1 MPVSPT
7 NIPQTKTIESLTA
20 PQRQDTTGRGGFG
33 LDKVFL
39 VIVLLYLLIPLAATL
54 VFSFNE
60 GRGFTLA
67 PFSRILS
74 DSDFAT
80 TFPRSLLLALASTVL
95 VIILVTPTTYWI
107 QLRLPQARPIMDF
120 LSLVPFG
127 VPAIV
132 MAFGLIQVYGSPN
145 ALVNVLSLGLVPLL
159 SNQLNWYNT
168 PQLLVCAYAII
179 ALPFV
184 YRPIDNSLR
193 AINTKVLSEAAYSL
207 GSGWW
212 RTFLTVIIPNIWPGI
227 ISAALLTF
235 ATVMG
240 EFTVAELFSIYTFPI
255 YLDVTTQNDAHK
267 AAALTVL
274 SFTLTLICVLA
285 IIFLLRS
292 RRGAGKADQ
301 MDLVAAK

>member
-1 MPVSPT
+1 MSQTPT
-7 NIPQTKTIESLTA
+7 NIPQFATAEVLTA
-20 PQRQDTTGRGGFG
+20 PKRKETPARSGFG
-33 LDKVFL
+33 LDKIFL
-39 VIVLLYLLIPLAATL
+39 IIVLLYLLIPLATTL
-54 VFSFNE
+54 AFSLTD
-60 GRGFTLA
+60 GAGITLA
-67 PFSRILS
+67 PFGHIFS
-74 DSDFAT
+74 DPDFAT
-80 TFPRSLLLALASTVL
+80 TFPRSLELALASTIL
-95 VIILVTPTTYWI
+95 VVILVTPTAYWI

-120 LSLVPFG
+120 LTLVPFG

-145 ALVNVLSLGLVPLL
+145 PLVNVLSLGLVPLL

-193 AINTKVLSEAAYSL
+193 AINTRVLSEAAYSL

-212 RTFLTVIIPNIWPGI
+212 RTFLTIIIPNIWPGI

-274 SFTLTLICVLA
+274 SFALTLVCVLA
-285 IIFLLRS
+285 IIFLLRR
-292 RRGAGKADQ
+292 RRGGGKDEQ
-301 MDLVAAK
+301 MNLVAAK